1 MESADSEAEKLPAIS
16 YRIKQLFE
24 EKGLNASSAA
34 KELGY
39 SVPSKLYG
47 ILNGVAAPGYSTLTD
62 ILDKWPDLSA
72 DWLLMG
78 RGEMLRAGAMADV
91 APARPV
97 TVQQMIRGD
106 KVVVVTVDDQGRENT
121 VFVPIPAQAG
131 YTVGH
136 NEAVYIQQ
144 LSNFKIP
151 GFDRGEFRAFE
162 VAGDSMMPTI
172 NHRDVV
178 VAVRVDEL
186 RLLHPGDVYV
196 VVTGEMVMLKRIND
210 RVRTNDLEVTL
221 YSDNHHRKP
230 YGMETADI
238 LELWRV
244 VGYVSSYIPSAPDIT
259 IERLW
264 EVIEALGFDK
274 GEVRRHI
281 EESAP
286 NTAPIR

>member
-1 MESADSEAEKLPAIS
+1 M
-16 YRIKQLFE
+16 
-24 EKGLNASSAA
+24 
-34 KELGY
+34 
-39 SVPSKLYG
+39 
-47 ILNGVAAPGYSTLTD
+47 
-62 ILDKWPDLSA
+62 
-72 DWLLMG
+72 
-78 RGEMLRAGAMADV
+78 
-91 APARPV
+91 
-97 TVQQMIRGD
+97 
-106 KVVVVTVDDQGRENT
+106 
-121 VFVPIPAQAG
+121 
-131 YTVGH
+131 GH

-172 NHRDVV
+172 NHRDIV

-244 VGYVSSYIPSAPDIT
+244 VGYVSSYVPSAPDIT

-264 EVIEALGFDK
+264 EVIKTLGFDK

-286 NTAPIR
+286 NSAPMR